1 MERAP
6 IPLEPSMADRD
17 GTTPPGGA
25 RAPRISA
32 SFDDLADAGRTTPTP
47 SYAAAARKAA
57 AETVPA
63 TPAPTRTTAASG
75 AARAPET
82 EPRVSRAT
90 LAEAGG
96 GDARPAEP
104 PATSAKARLGNIGNA
119 LDTTTEVHLRL
130 ALPHVRAALRQL
142 RNSCRSHVATHAEG
156 FGSPETPLRPPE
168 VPIDAESR
176 SASAEVAAEIST
188 LTSALM
194 EMDAEALR
202 ACVKF
207 VVVQVRRLL
216 EVTAKRSPEK
226 VFLGTLLFSLSR
238 FMPLVASFEETNP
251 AAASTTDLTAL
262 LDAEDDAST
271 DDAPEAV
278 RDAARRARREQ
289 DETSELVNR
298 LTGRRSLDGRSVQDR
313 AKIEERQRPDVTRDV
328 ASIVRALRSYAVAVS
343 QWQTSVA
350 EHEFHP
356 AGARIQSPPPHVHS
370 PHPGIVLRSHRSY
383 TRRRDEND
391 RAQSQSRPESVH
403 TEEGSDKGAGKVS
416 DGEDEPGASGGR
428 LEALRSL
435 DRAETAAGG
444 GALGGGEVSGGCGSF
459 SHLGLDQPLLLF
471 TSGGEVSGRHG
482 SPCSPPHLGLRK
494 PLELFGE
501 E

>member
-1 MERAP
+1 
-6 IPLEPSMADRD
+6 MADRD

-57 AETVPA
+57 AETVCA
-63 TPAPTRTTAASG
+63 TPAPPRTTAASG

-82 EPRVSRAT
+82 EPRARARAT
-90 LAEAGG
+90 LAEGG
-96 GDARPAEP
+96 GDDARPAEP
-104 PATSAKARLGNIGNA
+104 PATSAKARLAIGNA
-119 LDTTTEVHLRL
+119 LETTTEVHLRL

-156 FGSPETPLRPPE
+156 SGSPEKPLRPPE

-262 LDAEDDAST
+262 DAEDEDAS

-278 RDAARRARREQ
+278 REAARRARREQ

-298 LTGRRSLDGRSVQDR
+298 LTGRRSLDRSVGR
-313 AKIEERQRPDVTRDV
+313 AIIEERQRPDVTRDV

-356 AGARIQSPPPHVHS
+356 AADERVQSPPPHVHS
-370 PHPGIVLRSHRSY
+370 PHPGISLRSHRSY

-391 RAQSQSRPESVH
+391 RAQSQSRPES
-403 TEEGSDKGAGKVS
+403 AARAAA
-416 DGEDEPGASGGR
+416 AS
-428 LEALRSL
+428 
-435 DRAETAAGG
+435 
-444 GALGGGEVSGGCGSF
+444 
-459 SHLGLDQPLLLF
+459 
-471 TSGGEVSGRHG
+471 
-482 SPCSPPHLGLRK
+482 
-494 PLELFGE
+494 
-501 E
+501 

>member
-1 MERAP
+1 MRV
-6 IPLEPSMADRD
+6 
-17 GTTPPGGA
+17 
-25 RAPRISA
+25 PRN
-32 SFDDLADAGRTTPTP
+32 R
-47 SYAAAARKAA
+47 
-57 AETVPA
+57 
-63 TPAPTRTTAASG
+63 
-75 AARAPET
+75 
-82 EPRVSRAT
+82 PR
-90 LAEAGG
+90 
-96 GDARPAEP
+96 RPR
-104 PATSAKARLGNIGNA
+104 AKARLGNIGNA

-216 EVTAKRSPEK
+216 EVTAKRSPAK

-298 LTGRRSLDGRSVQDR
+298 LTGRRSLDRSVQDR

-356 AGARIQSPPPHVHS
+356 AAGARVQSPPPHVHS
-370 PHPGIVLRSHRSY
+370 PHPGISLRSHRSY

-391 RAQSQSRPESVH
+391 RAQSQSRPRE
-403 TEEGSDKGAGKVS
+403 
-416 DGEDEPGASGGR
+416 
-428 LEALRSL
+428 RSH
-435 DRAETAAGG
+435 GG
-444 GALGGGEVSGGCGSF
+444 G
-459 SHLGLDQPLLLF
+459 
-471 TSGGEVSGRHG
+471 
-482 SPCSPPHLGLRK
+482 
-494 PLELFGE
+494 
-501 E
+501 